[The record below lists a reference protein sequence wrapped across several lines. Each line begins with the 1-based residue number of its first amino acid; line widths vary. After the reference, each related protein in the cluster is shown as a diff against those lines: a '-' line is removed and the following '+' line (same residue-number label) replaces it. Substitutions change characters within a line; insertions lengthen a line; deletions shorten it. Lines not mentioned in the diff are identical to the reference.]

1 MVASDKAVKED
12 LVAVIRVVMVVA
24 RVRVVTAVD
33 KAAMAMME
41 VGIKN
46 ILEMIE

>member
-12 LVAVIRVVMVVA
+12 LVAVIRAAMVVA
-24 RVRVVTAVD
+24 RDRVGTAAD

-41 VGIKN
+41 VSLN
-46 ILEMIE
+46 FFLEMIK